1 MHQSELN
8 RSIPNLIKERSNPI
22 LRTRGTSEFYGIAEE
37 REGNVIALK
46 FITNLGE
53 QKAIHYH
60 DIISPMDYNGDSE
73 IRLMTT
79 RVTVIIKGSNLD
91 DLFDYIIQHQVKWIR
106 EPEDSF
112 PQGLEEG
119 DLEIT
124 SIRFEATTIQ

>member
-1 MHQSELN
+1 MRQSELN

-22 LRTRGTSEFYGIAEE
+22 LKTRGTSEFYGIAEE

-46 FITNLGE
+46 FITSLGE

-79 RVTVIIKGSNLD
+79 RVTVIIKGRNLD
-91 DLFDYIIQHQVKWIR
+91 SLFDYIIQHQVKWIR
-106 EPEDSF
+106 EPENSF
-112 PQGLEEG
+112 QHGLKED

-124 SIRFEATTIQ
+124 SIRFEMMQ